1 MANATEDTNQEV
13 KLVKTYCKPADVNVE
28 DLEFIRQQVHLC
40 FIGKRSK
47 GRFQKLLI
55 STGKI
60 TKAELKQEMQDQ
72 SCSKT
77 LDAIDAVA
85 EQAQADIL
93 ARDVHFEPVRQFQ
106 LRENGKLRDIC
117 EESPK
122 QQVFE
127 YIAKGALDPLFR
139 AKLLPSSM
147 AACRAR
153 AKSRASGKT
162 NVFCAGHCI
171 TKPML
176 PSVMCE
182 RRTPPP
188 RWSAL

>member
-60 TKAELKQEMQDQ
+60 TKAELKQEIQDQ

-106 LRENGKLRDIC
+106 LREN
-117 EESPK
+117 
-122 QQVFE
+122 
-127 YIAKGALDPLFR
+127 
-139 AKLLPSSM
+139 
-147 AACRAR
+147 
-153 AKSRASGKT
+153 
-162 NVFCAGHCI
+162 
-171 TKPML
+171 
-176 PSVMCE
+176 
-182 RRTPPP
+182 
-188 RWSAL
+188 

>member
-106 LRENGKLRDIC
+106 LREMASCGIFARKAPSNRYLSTLPRVRWTRCSGPSC
-117 EESPK
+117 C
-122 QQVFE
+122 
-127 YIAKGALDPLFR
+127 
-139 AKLLPSSM
+139 PSSM